1 MIFFMALAVQGCHF
15 MTLVTPAW
23 QSWVLKWFLARGKAI
38 ARFLAPFFLG
48 GVGIQLRMYE
58 IKFEIAEMSFCEIEK

>member
-1 MIFFMALAVQGCHF
+1 MALAVQGCHF

-23 QSWVLKWFLARGKAI
+23 QSWVLKWFLARSKAI

-48 GVGIQLRMYE
+48 GVEIQLRMDD
-58 IKFEIAEMSFCEIEK
+58 IHFQIAEMSFCEIEE